1 MQKKPAFI
9 RKIFPGR
16 RLFSFFICLVIATF
30 LWLIN
35 VLNRTYTRTLAIPV
49 KFTHYPLNKHINN
62 RLPSF
67 VMADVKASGAK
78 LMMLL
83 LKKSLDE
90 ITIDVS
96 DVIQVKNRPDHAS
109 VSTLST
115 IGNLSKL
122 LNTDVELIK
131 VKPDSIH
138 FIFGKT
144 FTKKIFVKPRVQIS
158 YEKSEGIYQKI
169 KTTPQFLIVSSD
181 SVTLAKMDTLYTE
194 KIVLND
200 LNKNIEQQ
208 ASVEVPEELDDLV
221 VLSQNKVLL
230 KINLDEY
237 VQKKIQIPVEVI
249 NAPVGMTIKTFPAF
263 VMVNV
268 NAPYNLYD
276 SLNISLLKAT
286 VDFNNAEKM
295 SGKLKVN
302 ISAKNTEVKISS
314 CIPEKVEYILR
325 KK

>member
-1 MQKKPAFI
+1 MEKKPALI
-9 RKIFPGR
+9 RKLFPAR
-16 RLFSFFICLVIATF
+16 RLFSFFICLLIATF

-49 KFTHYPLNKHINN
+49 KFVHYPLNKHVNN
-62 RLPSF
+62 HLPNYIM
-67 VMADVKASGAK
+67 VDVKASGAK

-96 DVIQVKNRPDHAS
+96 DVIQSRKKPDRAS
-109 VSTLST
+109 ISTLNT

-138 FIFGKT
+138 FVFGKISS
-144 FTKKIFVKPRVQIS
+144 KRVYIKPHVQVNYESAAGIFS
-158 YEKSEGIYQKI
+158 KI
-169 KTTPQFLIVSSD
+169 KVEPAYVLVSSD
-181 SVTLAKMDTLYTE
+181 SATLARIDTFYTE

-200 LNKNIEQQ
+200 LNKNVEQS
-208 ASVEVPEELDDLV
+208 AELEVPEELDDML
-221 VLSQNKVLL
+221 VLSQNKVQLR
-230 KINLDEY
+230 INLDEFI
-237 VQKKIQIPVEVI
+237 QKKIQVPVEVV
-249 NAPVGMTIKTFPAF
+249 NCTVNMAVKTFPAF
-263 VMVNV
+263 AIVTV

-276 SLNISLLKAT
+276 SLDASSLRVTADFSAPERSTGKLKLKAT
-286 VDFNNAEKM
+286 
-295 SGKLKVN
+295 
-302 ISAKNTEVKISS
+302 AKNPDVKIIS
-314 CIPEKVEYILR
+314 CVPEKVEYILR

>member
-1 MQKKPAFI
+1 
-9 RKIFPGR
+9 
-16 RLFSFFICLVIATF
+16 
-30 LWLIN
+30 
-35 VLNRTYTRTLAIPV
+35 
-49 KFTHYPLNKHINN
+49 
-62 RLPSF
+62 
-67 VMADVKASGAK
+67 MADVKASGAK

-83 LKKSLDE
+83 MKKSLEE

-96 DVIQVKNRPDHAS
+96 DVIQVKNRPDKAS

-144 FTKKIFVKPRVQIS
+144 FTKKVYVKPRVQVN

-169 KTTPQFLIVSSD
+169 KTTPQFLTVSSD
-181 SVTLAKMDTLYTE
+181 SITLTKIDTLYTE

-208 ASVEVPEELDDLV
+208 ATIEVPEDLDDLV
-221 VLSQNKVLL
+221 VLSQQKVLL

-237 VQKKIQIPVEVI
+237 VQKKIQIPVEII
-249 NAPVGMTIKTFPAF
+249 NAPVGMTLKTFPTF
-263 VMVNV
+263 VLVNV
-268 NAPYNLYD
+268 SAPYNLYD
-276 SLNISLLKAT
+276 SLNATLLKAT
-286 VDFNNAEKM
+286 VDFNAPEKIN
-295 SGKLKVN
+295 GKLKVKV
-302 ISAKNTEVKISS
+302 SVKHSDVKISA
-314 CIPEKVEYILR
+314 CVPEKVEYILR